1 MLLSKKIVLANFHE
15 VVRILAEKEIK
26 ALEVINLAFRNFL

>member
-1 MLLSKKIVLANFHE
+1 MLLLKKIVLANFHE

-26 ALEVINLAFRNFL
+26 ALNINLGNWGN